1 MAVAVGRE
9 NAASKGRRLVAEGRL
24 TVTELSRERVV
35 AECKGDSGAVYRLG
49 WTDLRWAC
57 DCPARSKCAHLTAL
71 QLVVVR

>member
-1 MAVAVGRE
+1 MTVVVGRE
-9 NAASKGRRLVAEGRL
+9 NAAAKGRRLLSEGRL

-49 WTDLRWAC
+49 WTDHGWRC
-57 DCPARSKCAHLTAL
+57 DCPARSKCSHLVAL